1 MLNWIKNFGRS
12 KSLDNRPVPRI
23 PPGQDAFLDY
33 LYKNH
38 PAYQKPSQPDEI
50 GGPVGPEPTRY
61 GTWERGGIDID
72 F

>member
-1 MLNWIKNFGRS
+1 MLNLFKKFKRS
-12 KSLDNRPVPRI
+12 KFTDSRPVPRI

-38 PAYQKPSQPDEI
+38 PAYQKPAQSDEI

>member
-1 MLNWIKNFGRS
+1 M
-12 KSLDNRPVPRI
+12 PRI